1 MANPLAEQFAEAL
14 LDRIR
19 GDIYPSGTQMDLLEE
34 VAPPRQRVEFVLHLL
49 ERIQEEQHPSIQMM
63 ARARRMIDEFG
74 A

>member
-1 MANPLAEQFAEAL
+1 VANALAEQFAEVL

-63 ARARRMIDEFG
+63 ARARRLIDEFG
-74 A
+74 T